1 MELSNQVSSPGRSR
15 WQLLKMEPLG
25 EVSSMVKHCKII
37 PDASHTLYIFVM
49 LLTKD
54 NALGTIFLD

>member
-1 MELSNQVSSPGRSR
+1 
-15 WQLLKMEPLG
+15 MEPLG
-25 EVSSMVKHCKII
+25 EVSSMVKHRKII

-54 NALGTIFLD
+54 NALGTIFFLTRYIEPAGLGQHL